1 MKKPI
6 KILLLGLLA
15 FLLVLIRVYENDLFY
30 DPFLYFF
37 KLENSPDLLPI
48 FNSIQLLGNIILR
61 FSMNTVLSLAILW
74 VVFKDKG
81 IIFFSLL
88 LYLILFAIIF
98 LTFCYLL
105 FYTDSNNF
113 LALFY
118 VRRFLIQPIFLL
130 ILLPAFYFQKNR
142 KAY

>member
-15 FLLVLIRVYENDLFY
+15 FLLVLIRAYENDLFY

-142 KAY
+142 KA